1 MLIINRNLMKAKIT
15 ATLTKI
21 IASVFSM
28 CTAPARRPSQL
39 LWQQYI
45 CFPQYPSLIIYT
57 QEKEYI
63 CMSWRNGAPHAASAR
78 LLAERGSDS
87 GTPCAPV
94 CSPTAAPRSSAA
106 SCTCSPGGFGLLDCC
121 LDEHLPAAAVGMGTV
136 VTSVLISVLPQLLV
150 RPEQLC

>member
-87 GTPCAPV
+87 GTPCAPI
-94 CSPTAAPRSSAA
+94 CSPTTAPRSSAA
-106 SCTCSPGGFGLLDCC
+106 SCTCSPGGFGL
-121 LDEHLPAAAVGMGTV
+121 GIV